1 MKRLLK
7 ACPVKHS
14 LIDTNV
20 IIRYLVEDP
29 DTIRPKFKGVYAFFE
44 KVEKGQL
51 QVQLPELVLFEAFFV
66 LTSFYEVPAAKAAQ
80 TLDLIVALKGISM
93 QDKGLMRS
101 CLMLLQNKK
110 IDLVDAYILAVSRQ
124 KTIKTVYSF
133 DADLK
138 KNGLELLKVQ

>member
-1 MKRLLK
+1 M
-7 ACPVKHS
+7 KHS

-29 DTIRPKFKGVYAFFE
+29 ETIRPKFRGVYVFFE

-80 TLDLIVALKGISM
+80 TLDLIVALKGVLM
-93 QDKGLMRS
+93 QDKGLIRS

-124 KTIKTVYSF
+124 KKIKTVYSF
-133 DADLK
+133 DNDLK
-138 KNGLELLKVQ
+138 KNGLEQLKVQ

>member
-1 MKRLLK
+1 M
-7 ACPVKHS
+7 KHS

-20 IIRYLVEDP
+20 IIHYLVEDP
-29 DTIRPKFKGVYAFFE
+29 ETIRPKFRGVYTFFE

-51 QVQLPELVLFEAFFV
+51 HVQLPELVLFEAFFV

-80 TLDLIVALKGISM
+80 TLDLIVALKGVLM

-101 CLMLLQNKK
+101 CFMLLQNKK
-110 IDLVDAYILAVSRQ
+110 IDLVDAYILAVSHQ
-124 KTIKTVYSF
+124 KKIKTVYSF
-133 DADLK
+133 DNDLK

>member
-1 MKRLLK
+1 M
-7 ACPVKHS
+7 KHS

-29 DTIRPKFKGVYAFFE
+29 ETIRPKFKGVYAFFE

-51 QVQLPELVLFEAFFV
+51 HVQLPELVLFEAFFV

-110 IDLVDAYILAVSRQ
+110 IDLVDAYILSVSRQ
-124 KTIKTVYSF
+124 KKIKTVYSF
-133 DADLK
+133 DNDLK

>member
-1 MKRLLK
+1 M
-7 ACPVKHS
+7 KHS

-29 DTIRPKFKGVYAFFE
+29 ATIKPKFKGVYAFFE
-44 KVEKGQL
+44 KVEKGEL

-66 LTSFYEVPAAKAAQ
+66 LTSFYEVPVTKTAQ
-80 TLDLIVALKGISM
+80 ILDLIVAFKGISM
-93 QDKGLMRS
+93 QDKGLIRS
-101 CLMLLQNKK
+101 CLMLLKNKK

-124 KTIKTVYSF
+124 KGIKTVYSF

-138 KNGLELLKVQ
+138 KNGLELLTVK

>member
-1 MKRLLK
+1 M
-7 ACPVKHS
+7 KHS

-20 IIRYLVEDP
+20 IIRYLVEDQE
-29 DTIRPKFKGVYAFFE
+29 TIRPKFKGVYAFFE

-51 QVQLPELVLFEAFFV
+51 PVQLPELVLFEAFFV
-66 LTSFYEVPAAKAAQ
+66 LTSFYEVPTAKAAQ

-93 QDKGLMRS
+93 QDKELMRS

-124 KTIKTVYSF
+124 KKIKTVYSF
-133 DADLK
+133 DNDLK

>member
-1 MKRLLK
+1 MKFLPK
-7 ACPVKHS
+7 ACPMKHS

-101 CLMLLQNKK
+101 CLMLLKNKK

-124 KTIKTVYSF
+124 KNIKTVYSF

>member
-1 MKRLLK
+1 MKRFPK

-20 IIRYLVEDP
+20 IIRYLVEAP
-29 DTIRPKFKGVYAFFE
+29 DAIHPKFKGVYTFFE
-44 KVEKGQL
+44 KVETGRIL
-51 QVQLPELVLFEAFFV
+51 VQLPELVLFEAFFV
-66 LTSFYEVPAAKAAQ
+66 LASFYGIPTEKAAE

-101 CLMLLQNKK
+101 CLMLLRNKK
-110 IDLVDAYILAVSRQ
+110 LDLVDAYILAVSRQ
-124 KTIKTVYSF
+124 KGIKTVYSF